1 LTIAID
7 QPNRRYTNV
16 SFWYKKSGGR
26 WSLTSLQ
33 LVLEGATMKLLT
45 KFNLILL
52 VLFGTCGL
60 IISQIAYAFS
70 SRTPAEKFSRKQS

>member
-1 LTIAID
+1 M
-7 QPNRRYTNV
+7 
-16 SFWYKKSGGR
+16 
-26 WSLTSLQ
+26 TSLQ

-60 IISQIAYAFS
+60 IISQIAYAFLLKNA
-70 SRTPAEKFSRKQS
+70 RREVFQEAELMMASAKSVRD

>member
-1 LTIAID
+1 MT
-7 QPNRRYTNV
+7 R
-16 SFWYKKSGGR
+16 F
-26 WSLTSLQ
+26 Q